1 MHVFLHKIS
10 SCLNSIFGIRSRQ
23 DLINCMNRGVV
34 AVFLGFLVDMLP
46 VTVFLPSNTCPA
58 PLAKPG
64 KKLPV
69 ISFSQDK
76 SSGTSIQMITELGKK
91 CLCPAPQFC
100 NCRCLHISFSFD
112 FSHWTRGSLH
122 SHGITLSTFYPW
134 FWLKLPVLFW
144 PPYLKV
150 NFFPP
155 PSPPIL
161 LFFLVLQGL

>member
-1 MHVFLHKIS
+1 
-10 SCLNSIFGIRSRQ
+10 
-23 DLINCMNRGVV
+23 MNRGVV
-34 AVFLGFLVDMLP
+34 AVAVFLGCFFVDMLP

-91 CLCPAPQFC
+91 CLCPALQFC

-150 NFFPP
+150 NFFSSLPP
-155 PSPPIL
+155 HHPTHSFIFLRIARPLIPL
-161 LFFLVLQGL
+161 ESLWLFS